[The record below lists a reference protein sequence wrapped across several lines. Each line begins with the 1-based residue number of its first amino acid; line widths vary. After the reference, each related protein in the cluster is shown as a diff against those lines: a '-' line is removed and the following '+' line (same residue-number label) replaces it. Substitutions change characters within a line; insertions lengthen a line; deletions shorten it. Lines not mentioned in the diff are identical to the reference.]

1 MLIND
6 VEGLLSLYEA
16 ANFRVHGEDILEE
29 AFEFCQTHLNE
40 SIIQITM
47 TTNASLA
54 KRVDEALKLPIH
66 NTLTLLGV
74 KKFMTWYQQDET
86 QSNAAQP
93 CPTPNS
99 TSCRRCIRKNSLKLH
114 STT

>member
-66 NTLTLLGV
+66 KTLTLLGV
-74 KKFMTWYQQDET
+74 KKFMSWYQQDET
-86 QSNAAQP
+86 HNQMLL
-93 CPTPNS
+93 
-99 TSCRRCIRKNSLKLH
+99 SLAKAEFNKLQKLH
-114 STT
+114 QKELAEITR